1 MNHTRITTQSITGK
15 EVKLFQKLVSL
26 VESISTLLVTGKVQD
41 VTSRHLV
48 QISGI
53 EKSFNT
59 GVTHFNVLFVNLGSK
74 IRRFCSCSHV
84 RVPHLVAKSFVD
96 SCQVDIGQVDNCP
109 LTPVHCL

>member
-48 QISGI
+48 QISEI
-53 EKSFNT
+53 EKIFQYTCHSLQCLLRQLGEQNQA
-59 GVTHFNVLFVNLGSK
+59 VLQLQPCESPSPGQ
-74 IRRFCSCSHV
+74 
-84 RVPHLVAKSFVD
+84 KSFVD